1 MKHVDATARACE
13 ARGSTGKGCAHPCA
27 KHPQRSAASEAASTS
42 KAPTTQASAHRLQ
55 DAAKQ
60 GDKPAQGQ
68 SLVQAM
74 SLRRLKQARA
84 EIFDHY
90 EGPTTGGWRRKMSRL
105 LLTELVK
112 KWTPTDLS

>member
-1 MKHVDATARACE
+1 
-13 ARGSTGKGCAHPCA
+13 
-27 KHPQRSAASEAASTS
+27 
-42 KAPTTQASAHRLQ
+42 
-55 DAAKQ
+55 
-60 GDKPAQGQ
+60 
-68 SLVQAM
+68 M